1 MLWKLASM
9 ILLDILK
16 TLIIELAIKVI
27 SALIS
32 RWIASMKSFQAQ
44 PSPAL
49 GLNLVPS
56 AI

>member
-16 TLIIELAIKVI
+16 TLIVELAIKVI
-27 SALIS
+27 SSLIS
-32 RWIASMKSFQAQ
+32 HWITSMKSLQVQ